1 MRSSVW
7 DQLRELWQYR
17 DLVRNLVIRDLKV
30 RYKNSVLGIAW
41 SWLNPLLMMIVYT
54 VVFTVFFQRSDIAY
68 YPYFLMCGLLPW
80 NFFNDAVLQATGS
93 IVSNANLVKKVYFPR
108 IVLPLSIVISNLVH
122 FLVAMPIL
130 FGLALIGGA
139 PLHWS
144 VFLLPITI
152 LIQVV
157 LVTGLSLILTTI
169 HVFYRDV
176 THILRVLMLGWF
188 FMTPV
193 FYPINTVP
201 RQVHLGK
208 ISFDA
213 QLWLRRLNP
222 MASLVASYRD
232 LLYWGHPTGLD
243 FLLRTALTAVVSLIV
258 GYAFFQRFSPRFGEE
273 V

>member
-1 MRSSVW
+1 
-7 DQLRELWQYR
+7 
-17 DLVRNLVIRDLKV
+17 
-30 RYKNSVLGIAW
+30 
-41 SWLNPLLMMIVYT
+41 
-54 VVFTVFFQRSDIAY
+54 
-68 YPYFLMCGLLPW
+68 
-80 NFFNDAVLQATGS
+80 
-93 IVSNANLVKKVYFPR
+93 
-108 IVLPLSIVISNLVH
+108 
-122 FLVAMPIL
+122 MPIL